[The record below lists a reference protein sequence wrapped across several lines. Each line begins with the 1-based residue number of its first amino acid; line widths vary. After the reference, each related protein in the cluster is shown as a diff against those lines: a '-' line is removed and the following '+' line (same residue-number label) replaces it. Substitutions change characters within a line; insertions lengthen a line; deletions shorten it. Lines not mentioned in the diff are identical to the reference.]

1 MEFLLIWVLSGHF
14 IDSGL
19 RYKDAGECFAA
30 AQNVG
35 SELQYAGVSPPKFTC
50 IPLKQDYALE
60 LYIQQNQ
67 SNSRFPF

>member
-1 MEFLLIWVLSGHF
+1 MEFLLLWVLSGHF
-14 IDSGL
+14 VDSGL

-35 SELQYAGVSPPKFTC
+35 GDLQYAGVTPPKFTC
-50 IPLKQDYALE
+50 IPLKKGQAFE
-60 LYIQQNQ
+60 ITIHPNQ